1 MTLIL
6 TIVSDKDS
14 RLPAGAHRVDRELS
28 QTHVEGRF
36 EHNLHISDG
45 SIEFLNESG
54 EAAAAGYT
62 ATSWSSSS
70 KSSSQNNWQ
79 TETPESESASS
90 SSSSTPTPPQLDSM
104 DDFLQDVHR
113 RSRAIQHQQY
123 HAFQAES
130 PEVLTADE
138 MLSASLLARTA
149 SGLHRSDTMSTGHS
163 YESLSSP
170 PETEQLESPLTRCSN
185 STLMSPLSSSHG
197 KDSGYMSF
205 SYSKHGLPLE
215 SFATGVSQ
223 RLSERQQYTHA
234 EDASN
239 KTVQAAVAVVN
250 PHATIE
256 ATNEPPVP
264 PPIPPRYPEI
274 DLRVFD
280 HSQEESFETI
290 VYAPPLEVSKRVSLS
305 GTLELRPI
313 VAATIVKLIEKLTHQ
328 YGMDSGFMSDFF
340 LTYRL
345 FMSPVQLC
353 KYLIQRY
360 LWALEEDTEFRCVV
374 RVRTFVV
381 FRFWIN
387 NHFADDFLTSK
398 SLRFQMA
405 SFLNEMRFNT
415 RVQASPRD
423 SRIIRNLMDFFKY
436 QRRYYKSLAQCN
448 ASVEKERCHR
458 QEHKYSNRKDSGLV
472 SDSGEVKKFSTD
484 EMADPATATEVVDR
498 LHVSTVHRQV
508 DPVTGKVTT
517 SDVTETANAPN
528 PAKGRHRAYTLGGM
542 IIKSTSSD
550 APAKHAN
557 TKPPLSKEQPRT
569 AQQMSRQSSE
579 GSGLSMT
586 RERRLSSSSIKSNK
600 STSTWSTKFVNK
612 IRQKSEDFYQQI
624 VHPSGTTHKSDSK
637 QCVCW
642 TLAYIGIS
650 EQHHHAP
657 SSTRSF
663 PNLRPSVISTHYQQ
677 QQQQDT
683 TGSGVASNTSSS
695 IRSLPSNKSIKR
707 LKSSLSLG
715 LHSSTSS
722 SIPSPIPSPT
732 KNQFSS
738 ISSRHSRSNSNS
750 SVGYHPNPECPYHI
764 PCVEAIQT
772 ETINAPPPSEPSESG
787 ASSATFTTL
796 KEALQEQYIGT
807 GSESGSS
814 SQPQSGGIVPPSP
827 VWNYGPWH
835 SSTHQLF
842 PTMAPSPPY
851 KPFILFYR
859 SQLIAQQLCLL
870 EQHFL
875 ENVKWD
881 ELLEVELCRAGRKS
895 RSKVQSS
902 ISGYLLRAEGEPNGM
917 DASNERSN
925 MLCMWVAS
933 EVVSTRILDDRVR
946 VIEKFI
952 RIAQKCYQYRN
963 FNSLM
968 QLVMGLGASPLCGLR
983 RTWARVSSYEM
994 RVLQDLQDFISPFGN
1009 WSDLRKAMN
1018 QVAYQ
1023 ETLAANASASG
1034 ASESNGHQRLSVQGS
1049 DGSSSS
1055 IHAAG
1060 QDANGTSS
1068 NIHTQTEPGHS
1079 KYLQY
1084 QAPLDRQGCIPFL
1097 GLFVFDLTHIAV
1109 SPSWFL
1115 PQTSSSSTL
1124 SSPMN
1129 GSTSEDNN
1137 DTFIENGMGSVPPT
1151 PMKADYMAT
1160 AARLEAPEPKDLQ
1173 SLLPS
1178 GTLLVHFYRYQLIA
1192 KTIKWFM
1199 AFQQR
1204 SPKYTFSVD
1213 STLYSKCFL
1222 LRVLTKERVREL
1234 AIKCESE

>member
-1 MTLIL
+1 M
-6 TIVSDKDS
+6 
-14 RLPAGAHRVDRELS
+14 
-28 QTHVEGRF
+28 
-36 EHNLHISDG
+36 
-45 SIEFLNESG
+45 
-54 EAAAAGYT
+54 
-62 ATSWSSSS
+62 
-70 KSSSQNNWQ
+70 
-79 TETPESESASS
+79 
-90 SSSSTPTPPQLDSM
+90 
-104 DDFLQDVHR
+104 
-113 RSRAIQHQQY
+113 
-123 HAFQAES
+123 
-130 PEVLTADE
+130 
-138 MLSASLLARTA
+138 
-149 SGLHRSDTMSTGHS
+149 
-163 YESLSSP
+163 
-170 PETEQLESPLTRCSN
+170 
-185 STLMSPLSSSHG
+185 
-197 KDSGYMSF
+197 
-205 SYSKHGLPLE
+205 SYSYNKHEQTLE
-215 SFATGVSQ
+215 SFSTNVAQG
-223 RLSERQQYTHA
+223 LSEQLFTHA
-234 EDASN
+234 EDVSEN
-239 KTVQAAVAVVN
+239 PIQAASITVVDPN
-250 PHATIE
+250 ATPE
-256 ATNEPPVP
+256 DAGDESPAP

-280 HSQEESFETI
+280 HPEQESTETI
-290 VYAPPLEVSKRVSLS
+290 VYVPSLEGLKRESLS

-313 VAATIVKLIEKLTHQ
+313 IAATIVKLIEKLTHQ
-328 YGMDSGFMSDFF
+328 YGMDYGFMADFF

-405 SFLNEMRFNT
+405 SFLNEMRFNA

-436 QRRYYKSLAQCN
+436 QRRYYKGLAQQS
-448 ASVEKERCHR
+448 ATAEMERYHQQHQYR
-458 QEHKYSNRKDSGLV
+458 NDSGQV
-472 SDSGEVKKFSTD
+472 FDHGDVRKASTD
-484 EMADPATATEVVDR
+484 GTADSEAKATMEAAVDR
-498 LHVSTVHRQV
+498 LRVSIVHRQV

-517 SDVTETANAPN
+517 SDVTETANATPN
-528 PAKGRHRAYTLGGM
+528 PTKGRHRAYTLGGM
-542 IIKSTSSD
+542 ITSKPANSD
-550 APAKHAN
+550 APSKHAN
-557 TKPPLSKEQPRT
+557 AKPPLSKEQPRT
-569 AQQMSRQSSE
+569 AQQMGRQASE
-579 GSGLSMT
+579 GSGLFT
-586 RERRLSSSSIKSNK
+586 RERRLSSSSVKSNR

-624 VHPSGTTHKSDSK
+624 VHPSGTQHKSDSK

-650 EQHHHAP
+650 EQHHHAL
-657 SSTRSF
+657 STARSF
-663 PNLRPSVISTHYQQ
+663 PNLRPSVISNHYQQ

-683 TGSGVASNTSSS
+683 VGSGVAGNISSS
-695 IRSLPSNKSIKR
+695 IPSLPSNKSIKR

-715 LHSSTSS
+715 LHSASTTAV
-722 SIPSPIPSPT
+722 PSPVPSPT
-732 KNQFSS
+732 RNQFSS

-772 ETINAPPPSEPSESG
+772 ETINAPPPPSESSESG
-787 ASSATFTTL
+787 PSSATFSTL
-796 KEALQEQYIGT
+796 KEALQEEYNVHSN

-835 SSTHQLF
+835 SSAHQLF
-842 PTMAPSPPY
+842 PTMVPPPPY

-902 ISGYLLRAEGEPNGM
+902 ISGYLFRTEGEPNGM

-933 EVVSTRILDDRVR
+933 EVVSTRNLDDRVR

-968 QLVMGLGASPLCGLR
+968 QLVMGLGSSPLCGLR

-1018 QVAYQ
+1018 QVGYQ
-1023 ETLAANASASG
+1023 ETCAASVSG
-1034 ASESNGHQRLSVQGS
+1034 SGSGSGCSSVVGENGVHQRLSVQSS
-1049 DGSSSS
+1049 DIFSSS
-1055 IHAAG
+1055 IHTAG
-1060 QDANGTSS
+1060 QEANGTSGG
-1068 NIHTQTEPGHS
+1068 IHAQTDSGHS

-1115 PQTSSSSTL
+1115 PQEASPLSLANGSATPDDNNKCSDTSS
-1124 SSPMN
+1124 P
-1129 GSTSEDNN
+1129 N
-1137 DTFIENGMGSVPPT
+1137 DIGSVPST
-1151 PMKADYMAT
+1151 PMKANHMAT

-1173 SLLPS
+1173 DLLPS
-1178 GTLLVHFYRYQLIA
+1178 GSLLVHFYRYQLIA

-1204 SPKYTFSVD
+1204 APKYTFPVD

-1222 LRVLTKERVREL
+1222 LRVLTKERVKEL